1 MDLAQAMHVIGV
13 GCRRGASADDIVRA
27 VGAARALHDLPAF
40 DLIATMP
47 IKAAEPGLIQ
57 AAERLGLPL
66 IVVDPA
72 DASWT
77 EPFVHTRSTRSQ
89 AVAGVPSVAETAALA
104 AAGRTARLIG
114 PRQAHFGIACAIA
127 VREEGP

>member
-1 MDLAQAMHVIGV
+1 MRVIGI
-13 GCRRGASADDIVRA
+13 GCRRGAPAEDILRA
-27 VGAARALHDLPAF
+27 IRAACATHEPATP
-40 DLIATMP
+40 DLIATMR

-77 EPFVHTRSTRSQ
+77 EPFMHTRSTRSQ
-89 AVAGVPSVAETAALA
+89 AAAGVPSVAETAALA

-114 PRQAHFGIACAIA
+114 PRQVLFGIACAIA
-127 VREEGP
+127 VREEGA